1 MPPLSH
7 AGTQRI
13 MLILAWFGLA
23 LIILLLMLIARLYGR
38 LVGKNTHYL
47 LFLMPLAIIC
57 VASVRYAAGD
67 LLWGEPFGA
76 ALWAIGGFT
85 LARLSW
91 RLHRTLTQTAPSPV
105 TEKAPSELVRPIA
118 AKPAVK
124 QTEASH

>member
-1 MPPLSH
+1 MTPFSH
-7 AGTQRI
+7 AGTHQI

-38 LVGKNTHYL
+38 LAGKNTHYL
-47 LFLMPLAIIC
+47 LFLIPLAVIG
-57 VASVRYAAGD
+57 VASLRYAAGD

-76 ALWAIGGFT
+76 ALWAIGGFI

-91 RLHRTLTQTAPSPV
+91 RLHRTLTQTESPPV
-105 TEKAPSELVRPIA
+105 VEKAPPERIRPIS
-118 AKPAVK
+118 VK